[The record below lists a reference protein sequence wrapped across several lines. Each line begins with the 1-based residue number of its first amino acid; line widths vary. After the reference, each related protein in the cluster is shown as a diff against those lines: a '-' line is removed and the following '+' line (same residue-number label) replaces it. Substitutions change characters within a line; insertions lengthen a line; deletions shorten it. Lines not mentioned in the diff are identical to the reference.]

1 MHGNYGWT
9 KGKLRFAM
17 QPAKNYGWSKGKKL
31 RLEEGKL
38 SVGMQP
44 EITPLRLRQLVQLT
58 LRSREISSDFTV
70 TVAESLLRD
79 HGRGTFTVA
88 DQKPPNLRLRSNRCC
103 VRADVRIIYYTNLR
117 DYGGNPLR
125 SDLL

>member
-1 MHGNYGWT
+1 
-9 KGKLRFAM
+9 M

-58 LRSREISSDFTV
+58 LRSREISSYFTV
-70 TVAESLLRD
+70 TVAGSLLRD
-79 HGRGTFTVA
+79 LGRGTFTVA
-88 DQKPPNLRLRSNRCC
+88 DQKPP
-103 VRADVRIIYYTNLR
+103 
-117 DYGGNPLR
+117 
-125 SDLL
+125 